1 MGEIIG
7 TILGIAVL
15 CLIVSFAVSLIRGEN
30 NPTGFIGVKVIKR
43 GSLSKKQVECPSCHS
58 VLEYTVRNVWYG
70 GTDLDGKHLCH
81 YIKCPVCREN
91 VLVYKEE
98 RKETNNENS
107 WPATQGDVV

>member
-15 CLIVSFAVSLIRGEN
+15 CLLAIAVLLITSGEN
-30 NPTGFIGVKVIKR
+30 NPTGFFGVKVIKR
-43 GSLSKKQVECPSCHS
+43 GALSKKQVECLNCHS

-70 GTDLDGKHLCH
+70 GTDLDGEHLCH
-81 YIKCPVCREN
+81 YIKCPVCNEN

-98 RKETNNENS
+98 RKEANNENS
-107 WPATQGDVV
+107 